1 MTANIQVSGKYPD
14 GRIFVIGGDN
24 ADDFYNNVAG
34 ILGDTAANQIRE
46 DFAIL
51 SNPGA
56 AGAVA
61 TAAPLRTA
69 AAAAPVQEQANP
81 WGSPPP
87 PGSPTCDHGARVRRT
102 GTSGKGPWVGWF
114 CPTPKGTP
122 GQCSPKFGE

>member
-1 MTANIQVSGKYPD
+1 MSFRHPD
-14 GRIFVIGGDN
+14 GRTFTIGGATPGDFEANVQGMGLN
-24 ADDFYNNVAG
+24 AGQLIDDFQVLANPSVA
-34 ILGDTAANQIRE
+34 
-46 DFAIL
+46 
-51 SNPGA
+51 P
-56 AGAVA
+56 AVA
-61 TAAPLRTA
+61 AAQPLRTA
-69 AAAAPVQEQANP
+69 AAAAPSQEQANP